1 MGKGYFAPSV
11 KRVFEI
17 LRAIS
22 SCKEGL
28 GISELA
34 RDLNMAKS
42 TVHGMTSA
50 LEKEGAIVR
59 DPLTKRYTLGVT
71 LLELGRS
78 AYSQVDL
85 KAAAR
90 PVMETL
96 MERTLTSVFLGVQN
110 GERVTILDVVESSS
124 ELKITS
130 PVGTTLPL
138 VAGAVGKVLLSRMDE
153 DQALPLITRMGI
165 TKYTANTLTD
175 PVTYMKELRLVR
187 ERGYATDDE
196 EYILGVRAVACP
208 VLEGSLLGGVLWA
221 VGFRGQR
228 RSIRA
233 FQAKGRGRKRC
244 APLQTPVVLLQKPLK
259 EGLHES
265 VAFRRH
271 ATPL

>member
-22 SCKEGL
+22 SCKDGL

-59 DPLTKRYTLGVT
+59 DPLSKRYTLGVT
-71 LLELGRS
+71 LFELGRS

-85 KAAAR
+85 QAAAR

-138 VAGAVGKVLLSRMDE
+138 VAGAVGKVLLSRMDG
-153 DQALPLITRMGI
+153 DQALKLITKMGI
-165 TKYTANTLTD
+165 TRYTAST
-175 PVTYMKELRLVR
+175 PVEPDAYLREIALVR
-187 ERGYATDDE
+187 QRGYATDDE

-208 VLEGSLLGGVLWA
+208 VMEESHLMAVLWA
-221 VGFRGQR
+221 VGFKAGLDGDRMKRLISETLHAAEAINQRIRGK
-228 RSIRA
+228 RSMPEKGSLSVGARA
-233 FQAKGRGRKRC
+233 KD
-244 APLQTPVVLLQKPLK
+244 
-259 EGLHES
+259 S
-265 VAFRRH
+265 
-271 ATPL
+271 